1 MTQAIETRL
10 FPRIR
15 PVAILRARYSNWR
28 KRRRLRDLQH
38 MNDHMLDD
46 IGLTRAD
53 LAATL
58 GQPITVDPVW
68 DLERRAMRRRNQSMS
83 RATTRY
89 LNDRA
94 FTHPKLPRTD

>member
-1 MTQAIETRL
+1 MTQAIESRTIT
-10 FPRIR
+10 RIR
-15 PVAILRARYSNWR
+15 PFAALRTLYANWR

-53 LAATL
+53 VAATL
-58 GQPITVDPVW
+58 SQPMTVDPVC
-68 DLERRAMRRRNQSMS
+68 DLERRALRRRDQSVS
-83 RATTRY
+83 RATTRW

-94 FTHPKLPRTD
+94 FAHPKLPRNH

>member
-1 MTQAIETRL
+1 MTQAIDTRL
-10 FPRIR
+10 IARIR
-15 PVAILRARYSNWR
+15 PFAVLRTLYSNWR

-53 LAATL
+53 VAATL
-58 GQPITVDPVW
+58 GQPMTVDPVW
-68 DLERRAMRRRNQSMS
+68 DLERRALRRRNQSMS
-83 RATTRY
+83 PATTRW

-94 FTHPKLPRTD
+94 FAHPKLPRND

>member
-1 MTQAIETRL
+1 MTQAIESRF

-15 PVAILRARYSNWR
+15 PLAVLRTLISNWR
-28 KRRRLRDLQH
+28 KRRRLRSLQH

-53 LAATL
+53 VAATL
-58 GQPITVDPVW
+58 SQPVTVDPVW
-68 DLERRAMRRRNQSMS
+68 DLERRARRRRNQSVPP
-83 RATTRY
+83 ATTRW

-94 FTHPKLPRTD
+94 FAHPKLDRKD